1 MKTTS
6 ELPAESGVSVAG
18 APLSALSGL
27 LRQPIWVEPRQ
38 PRPKIWGEVFC
49 ISYWK
54 ELELCSV
61 KKHCGIPPPT

>member
-27 LRQPIWVEPRQ
+27 LRQPIWVEPATSSQDLGR
-38 PRPKIWGEVFC
+38 GFC
-49 ISYWK
+49 IPYWK